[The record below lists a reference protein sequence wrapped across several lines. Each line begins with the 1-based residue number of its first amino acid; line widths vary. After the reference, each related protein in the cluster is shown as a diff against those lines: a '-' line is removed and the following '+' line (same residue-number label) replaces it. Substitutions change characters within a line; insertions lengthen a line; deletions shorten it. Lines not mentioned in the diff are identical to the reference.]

1 MNNHFPVQEKK
12 FLKSL
17 IVIAIVVLVFGLLF
31 PITTASYSAYYGS
44 IAKHIALS
52 NNWSDLM
59 LSNQDWLDKPHFP
72 FWITALS
79 FKIFGINSFA
89 YILPGFLFN
98 LLGAYYTYRLT
109 VYLYHNTNLALLATV
124 IYLTVFHL
132 MISSIDVRAEA
143 YLLGELMPAVY
154 YWLNYDRKFS
164 LKFLLL
170 GAIFTGLALMTK
182 GIFVIITIISGL
194 LCLWAYE
201 KRLINIISPK
211 WWLALGLSLVFAIP
225 ELIALYLQFDLHP
238 EKVIFG
244 HTHVSG
250 IRWFFID
257 SQFGRFFGTGPIMTT
272 NPMPYHQLFFLHT
285 FLWAFLPWSFIY
297 PVAIYYSIRYFKQQ
311 SVNERQN
318 TVLLLGYF
326 WISFIMFS
334 ITSFQVDHYTNI
346 IFPFA
351 AIMCAKLLYD
361 LRETRHKLFI
371 FQQGI
376 AILMLVLIGI
386 LIGLLFKGWILIGF
400 VLLEII
406 AVLVFVRYWG
416 QTPFIKTILLPF
428 SVICLVY
435 MFAMTANGYLYH
447 QYDSGSIAA
456 EITNR
461 NPTIPV
467 VDYQLDSRGLEF
479 YAHGHYYKA
488 EKLSDIPNLP
498 QYYLV
503 MPDKLW
509 QSESHPQG
517 QIIGQVKGN
526 VDAKII
532 PHLANPRELND
543 NLNTYDVILVTN

>member
-1 MNNHFPVQEKK
+1 MNNHFPLNEEK
-12 FLKSL
+12 FLNSL
-17 IVIAIVVLVFGLLF
+17 IVIAIVVLAFGLLF

-44 IAKHIALS
+44 IAKHIAVS

-194 LCLWAYE
+194 FCLWVYE

-509 QSESHPQG
+509 QNESHPQG

>member
-1 MNNHFPVQEKK
+1 MNNHFPLNEEK
-12 FLKSL
+12 FLNSL
-17 IVIAIVVLVFGLLF
+17 IVIAIVVLAFGLLF

-44 IAKHIALS
+44 IAKHIAVS

-194 LCLWAYE
+194 FCLWVYE

-428 SVICLVY
+428 SIICLVY

>member
-1 MNNHFPVQEKK
+1 MNNHSPLNEEK

-17 IVIAIVVLVFGLLF
+17 IVIAIIVLAFGLLF

-44 IAKHIALS
+44 IAKHIAQT

-59 LSNQDWLDKPHFP
+59 LSGQDWLDKPHFP

-109 VYLYHNTNLALLATV
+109 VYLYKNSNLALLATV

-132 MISSIDVRAEA
+132 MISAIDVRAEA
-143 YLLGELMPAVY
+143 YLLGELIPAVY

-194 LCLWAYE
+194 FCLWIYE
-201 KRLINIISPK
+201 KRLLNIISPK
-211 WWLALGLSLVFAIP
+211 WWLALGLSLFFAIP

-285 FLWAFLPWSFIY
+285 FLWAFLPWSFVY
-297 PVAIYYSIRYFKQQ
+297 PVAIYYSIRYFKRQDAH
-311 SVNERQN
+311 ERRN
-318 TVLLLGYF
+318 TILLLGYF

-351 AIMCAKLLYD
+351 AIMSAKLLYD
-361 LRETRHKLFI
+361 FRDTRHKLLF

-376 AILMLVLIGI
+376 ALLMLVLIGV
-386 LIGLLFKGWILIGF
+386 LIGLLFKGWILGGF
-400 VLLEII
+400 VVLEVVV
-406 AVLVFVRYWG
+406 VLVFVRNWG
-416 QTPFIKTILLPF
+416 QTPFIKAILLPF
-428 SVICLVY
+428 SIICLVY

-461 NPTIPV
+461 NPRIPV

-479 YAHGHYYKA
+479 YAQGQYYKVD
-488 EKLSDIPNLP
+488 KLSEIPNLP

-503 MPDKLW
+503 LPDKLW
-509 QSESHPQG
+509 QSESHPAG

-532 PHLANPRELND
+532 PHLANPRELSD
-543 NLNTYDVILVTN
+543 NLNVYDVVLVKR

>member
-1 MNNHFPVQEKK
+1 MNNHFPLNEEK

-17 IVIAIVVLVFGLLF
+17 IVIAIVVLAFGLLF

-44 IAKHIALS
+44 IAKHIAVS

-182 GIFVIITIISGL
+182 GIFVIITIVSGL

-361 LRETRHKLFI
+361 LRETHHKLFI

>member
-1 MNNHFPVQEKK
+1 MNNHFPVQEEK

-17 IVIAIVVLVFGLLF
+17 IVIAIIVLAFGLLF

-44 IAKHIALS
+44 IAKHIAVS

-72 FWITALS
+72 FWITAAS
-79 FKIFGINSFA
+79 FKIFGVNSFA

-109 VYLYHNTNLALLATV
+109 LYLYHNTNLALLSTV
-124 IYLTVFHL
+124 IYLTIFHL

-201 KRLINIISPK
+201 KRLINIILPK

-297 PVAIYYSIRYFKQQ
+297 PLAIYFSIRYFKQQ
-311 SVNERQN
+311 SVNERNN

-406 AVLVFVRYWG
+406 AVLVFVRFWG

-461 NPTIPV
+461 NPELPV

-479 YAHGHYYKA
+479 YAQGHYYKA
-488 EKLSDIPNLP
+488 DKLSDIPNLP

-543 NLNTYDVILVTN
+543 NLNTYDIILVKN

>member
-1 MNNHFPVQEKK
+1 MNNHFPLNEEK
-12 FLKSL
+12 FLNSL
-17 IVIAIVVLVFGLLF
+17 IVIAIVVLAFGLLF

-44 IAKHIALS
+44 IAKHIAVS

-194 LCLWAYE
+194 FCLWAYE

-509 QSESHPQG
+509 QNESHPQG

>member
-1 MNNHFPVQEKK
+1 MNNHFPVQEEK

-17 IVIAIVVLVFGLLF
+17 IVIAIIVLAFGLLF

-44 IAKHIALS
+44 IAKHIAVS

-72 FWITALS
+72 FWITAAS
-79 FKIFGINSFA
+79 FKIFGVNSFA

-109 VYLYHNTNLALLATV
+109 LYLYHNTNLALLSTV
-124 IYLTVFHL
+124 IYLTIFHL

-201 KRLINIISPK
+201 KRLINIILPK

-297 PVAIYYSIRYFKQQ
+297 PLAIYFSIRYFKQQ
-311 SVNERQN
+311 SVNERNN

-386 LIGLLFKGWILIGF
+386 LIGILFKGWILIGF

-406 AVLVFVRYWG
+406 AVLVFVRFWG

-461 NPTIPV
+461 NPELPV

-479 YAHGHYYKA
+479 YAQGHYYKA
-488 EKLSDIPNLP
+488 DKLSDIPNLP

-543 NLNTYDVILVTN
+543 NLNTYDIILVKN